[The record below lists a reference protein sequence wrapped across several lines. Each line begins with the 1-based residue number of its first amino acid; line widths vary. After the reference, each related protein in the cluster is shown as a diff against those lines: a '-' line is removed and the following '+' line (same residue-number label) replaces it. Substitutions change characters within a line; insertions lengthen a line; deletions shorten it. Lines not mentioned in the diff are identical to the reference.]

1 MAQPNFD
8 YESAKKAG
16 YSDNEINS
24 FLKKSSASK
33 PIKNYG
39 NFDYESAKKSGYSD
53 KEINSFISKQKP
65 KTTEVVP
72 PEHAENFQSQHQEVS
87 EPSITPEQVQE
98 QSYLEKAGRVAG
110 QFGLGALESATFP
123 YEMAVTASGAGS
135 TTNQAV
141 NIKRNLAEDYEDLL
155 VKKYYGEATPEDE
168 EYLEYIKEMYKNPE
182 RIEKELAG
190 KPIDVSVRSGIEKLT
205 GLNVN
210 PEGIAEKA
218 ASWAGFIKD
227 PKKIASLFKSG
238 TSLKD
243 ISKAIAP
250 TGTEVLR
257 GLGAGTALQAAE
269 NNEFGPIGTMA
280 AMVLGDLS
288 GAGIAKTGKGAFKL
302 ITEPKKTL
310 AEIASKFTSKDKID
324 LQKDIIKDFRDSGI
338 QADLGSITDSNLIK
352 WTQSRLAQSGLT
364 GKELSQFKE
373 KITGQIKEE
382 YKTLANSLGEAR
394 IVSAHEGGEIA
405 KDMMKSIRDKDLSAT
420 STLYKNAEAA
430 LKENAVVDSRKV
442 ANAIEELEKNLKPG
456 SIKSTEQQSVL
467 NALEK
472 VKKDLYAEN
481 GNLKMAKVKELM
493 NDKIAL
499 NDIINYEVQGGSK
512 KLLKNIVGELDRA
525 IISHGKENVPFV
537 RNYISA
543 NKKFSKHAKTF
554 RTKSVNSMLNAED
567 PTKIINKMNTV
578 QGIKEIENVLSKDA
592 KGQEIFNNLK
602 RFKLDKMIGDNLV
615 DSTTQQVKLGTFSK
629 LLEKGKNKELT
640 KEILGP
646 RNFKRL
652 EMLQKN
658 SGKLA
663 DAAQKF
669 YNASQSG
676 VVAADAAIL
685 ATGLMNISH
694 LLYGNPWPLMKTA
707 GGILSARKLSKLLS
721 DPTFLQIVEEVILA
735 SEKETPDLLMQ
746 AMEKLR
752 PYIMQALQENRNE

>member
-16 YSDNEINS
+16 YSDTEINS
-24 FLKKSSASK
+24 FLKKSSVSK
-33 PIKNYG
+33 PVKNYG
-39 NFDYESAKKSGYSD
+39 NFDYESAKKAGYSD
-53 KEINSFISKQKP
+53 KEIKNFIGKQKSSALE
-65 KTTEVVP
+65 TTP
-72 PEHAENFQSQHQEVS
+72 PERIENVQPQIQDEQ

-98 QSYLEKAGRVAG
+98 KSYLEKAGRIAG

-182 RIEKELAG
+182 RIEKEIAG
-190 KPIDVSVRSGIEKLT
+190 KPIDVSVRGGIEKLT
-205 GLNVN
+205 GLDIK

-218 ASWAGFIKD
+218 ASWSGFIKD

-238 TSLKD
+238 TTLKD

-250 TGTEVLR
+250 NGTEVLR

-269 NNEFGPIGTMA
+269 NNDFGPIGTMA

-310 AEIASKFTSKDKID
+310 AEVASKFTSKDKIE

-352 WTQSRLAQSGLT
+352 WTQSRLAQSGLA
-364 GKELSQFKE
+364 GKELSQFKD

-382 YKTLANSLGEAR
+382 YKALANSLGEAK

-456 SIKSTEQQSVL
+456 SIKSTEQQAVL

-481 GNLKMAKVKELM
+481 GNLKMAKVKALM

-567 PTKIINKMNTV
+567 PSKIINKMNTV
-578 QGIKEIENVLSKDA
+578 QGIKEIENVLSKDPR
-592 KGQEIFNNLK
+592 GQEIFNNLK
-602 RFKLDKMIGDNLV
+602 RFKLDKMVGDNLV

-629 LLEKGKNKELT
+629 LLEKGKNKELA

-652 EMLQKN
+652 EMLQRN
-658 SGKLA
+658 SGRLA

-669 YNASQSG
+669 YNASQSA
-676 VVAADAAIL
+676 VVAADAAVL
-685 ATGLMNISH
+685 TKGLMDISH
-694 LLYGNPWPLMKTA
+694 LLSGNPWPLMKTA

-721 DPTFLQIVEEVILA
+721 DPSFLQIVEDVILA
-735 SEKETPDLLMQ
+735 SEKESPEILMQ
-746 AMEKLR
+746 AMERLR
-752 PYIMQALQENRNE
+752 PYILQAMKNDGE